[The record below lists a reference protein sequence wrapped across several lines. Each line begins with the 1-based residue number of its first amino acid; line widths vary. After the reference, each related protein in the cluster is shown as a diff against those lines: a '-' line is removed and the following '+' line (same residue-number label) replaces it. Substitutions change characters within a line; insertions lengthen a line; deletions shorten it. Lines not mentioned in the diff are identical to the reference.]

1 LSMASKIKERGIISM
16 VCFIE
21 LRSILGPS
29 LELKTPQQT
38 WKKTYFLFVENWKL
52 ELWAGWYQK
61 TQVFNESQVFNVVPS
76 DAISLL
82 SNFIV
87 CCTTSSYR
95 LVFLCAECLIAWS
108 APPCHALATQF
119 PEFSSTSK
127 ISSRLLHRCPLLAVA
142 GLLTHV
148 LKLGV
153 VYYTLIGAA
162 RVWISD
168 SISLNN
174 SLLWQKK
181 LLNY

>member
-1 LSMASKIKERGIISM
+1 
-16 VCFIE
+16 
-21 LRSILGPS
+21 
-29 LELKTPQQT
+29 
-38 WKKTYFLFVENWKL
+38 VENQKL
-52 ELWAGWYQK
+52 ELWAACYQK
-61 TQVFNESQVFNVVPS
+61 RQVSMSHKNVAPS

-87 CCTTSSYR
+87 CCTSSYCM
-95 LVFLCAECLIAWS
+95 VFLCAECLIAWS

-119 PEFSSTSK
+119 PECSSTSK
-127 ISSRLLHRCPLLAVA
+127 ICSRLLHRCPLLAVA

-153 VYYTLIGAA
+153 VYYTRIGAA

-174 SLLWQKK
+174 SLLWQKTVD
-181 LLNY
+181 Y

>member
-1 LSMASKIKERGIISM
+1 M
-16 VCFIE
+16 
-21 LRSILGPS
+21 
-29 LELKTPQQT
+29 
-38 WKKTYFLFVENWKL
+38 ENWKL

-61 TQVFNESQVFNVVPS
+61 RQVFQWVTRMLPHQMLSPFFP
-76 DAISLL
+76 ILL
-82 SNFIV
+82 FVAHHHIAWF
-87 CCTTSSYR
+87 
-95 LVFLCAECLIAWS
+95 FLCAECLIAWS
-108 APPCHALATQF
+108 APPCRHALKATQF

-127 ISSRLLHRCPLLAVA
+127 ISSRLLHRCPLLAVV

-174 SLLWQKK
+174 SLLWQKTVDY
-181 LLNY
+181 LFAGIVVLWWDWSTWPALAIGSSLRDISPN